1 MRSYCYPTVVSE
13 QLLRHRYKKVGGIAR
28 VLLTSPLDARNHD
41 IALRTAITNQTSAL
55 HDIAENP
62 IRIDG
67 GEV

>member
-1 MRSYCYPTVVSE
+1 MRVNVEVRSIT
-13 QLLRHRYKKVGGIAR
+13 R
-28 VLLTSPLDARNHD
+28 VTSPLDARNHD

-62 IRIDG
+62 ICIDG